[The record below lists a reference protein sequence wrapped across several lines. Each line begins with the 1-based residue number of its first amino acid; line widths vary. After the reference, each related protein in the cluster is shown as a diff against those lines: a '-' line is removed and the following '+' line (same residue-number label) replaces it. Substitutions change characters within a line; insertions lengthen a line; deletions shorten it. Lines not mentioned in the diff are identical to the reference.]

1 MAEQPPPRHLATEQG
16 DRAYLDVP
24 YAEKDVAKALGA
36 RWDQAAR
43 RVVRPPAANG
53 RA

>member
-1 MAEQPPPRHLATEQG
+1 MVEQPPPRHLATEQG

-36 RWDQAAR
+36 PLGPDRQT
-43 RVVRPPAANG
+43 VVRPQAANG